1 MSAIQ
6 QTESTYFPVFQ
17 RTPLVVQAAAG
28 CSVWDEEGR
37 HFLDLTAGWGVTA
50 LGHCPEALVQALRD
64 QAGLCLQAPNC
75 NLSYTP
81 AQARAS
87 THLAALLPTGLD
99 RVFFTNSGTEAT
111 EAAIKTVRRAK
122 GPGRFI
128 ACLNSFHG
136 RTTGAT
142 ALIGQSAYREPY
154 LPLEPRTD
162 FVPFGDASAAQT
174 AIGPDTV
181 ALVVEPVQG
190 EGGVR
195 PAPAG
200 YLQALRQLADAHGLL
215 LVFDE
220 IQTGLGRTGA
230 LFACQH
236 EGIVPDIMLLGKGL
250 GGGFP
255 VGALAVSQAVAD
267 TMQPGDH
274 GGTYAGNPLACA
286 AVAAVLEAFENDGV
300 LDNARRRGRQA
311 RAFLEGL
318 QSRYPQQI
326 LDVRGQGLLLGCELD
341 DDKRATAL
349 IEHCF
354 ANGVLL
360 NRVQGRVIRLFPALT
375 ITAEELE
382 KGLEAL
388 AAALQETV

>member
-1 MSAIQ
+1 MSVIQ
-6 QTESTYFPVFQ
+6 QTESSYFPVFQ

-28 CSVWDEEGR
+28 CSVWDEAGR
-37 HFLDLTAGWGVTA
+37 HYLDLTAGWGVTA
-50 LGHCPEALVQALRD
+50 LGHCPPPLVRALKE

-81 AQARAS
+81 AQARAADA
-87 THLAALLPTGLD
+87 LASLLPAGLD

-142 ALIGQSAYREPY
+142 ALVGQPAYRTPY
-154 LPLEPRTD
+154 QPLEPEAD
-162 FVPFGDASAAQT
+162 FVPFGDAAAAEAAVGSET
-174 AIGPDTV
+174 A
-181 ALVVEPVQG
+181 ALIVEPVQG
-190 EGGVR
+190 EGGVH

-200 YLQALRQLADAHGLL
+200 YLQALRDLADRHGLL

-220 IQTGLGRTGA
+220 IQTGIGRTGE

-236 EGIVPDIMLLGKGL
+236 AGVVPDIMLLGKGL

-286 AVAAVLEAFENDGV
+286 AVAAVLDAFADGSV

-311 RAFLEGL
+311 LVFLRGL
-318 QSRYPQQI
+318 QASNPRAV

-341 DDKRATAL
+341 TDERAAAVL
-349 IEHCF
+349 ERCL
-354 ANGVLL
+354 ADGVLL

-375 ITAEELE
+375 VTAEELE
-382 KGLEAL
+382 TGLEAL
-388 AAALQETV
+388 AAALAAA